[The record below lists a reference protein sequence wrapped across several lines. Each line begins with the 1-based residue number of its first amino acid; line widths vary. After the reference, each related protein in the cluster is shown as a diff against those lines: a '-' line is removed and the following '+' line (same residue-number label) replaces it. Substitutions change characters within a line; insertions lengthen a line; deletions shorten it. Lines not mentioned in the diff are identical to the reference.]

1 MRIQGEA
8 YQALEAGIKSVLARG
23 LNSPRFKSETLAD
36 VYNHTS
42 QAVISAGICKNIKQ
56 VHWRYYS
63 LWDGRHDWIDVY
75 PDFKDDYITTA
86 LAHICK
92 SL

>member
-8 YQALEAGIKSVLARG
+8 YRTLEAGIKSVLERG
-23 LNSPRFKSETLAD
+23 LNSPRFKSDTLAD

-42 QAVISAGICKNIKQ
+42 KVVLDRGICRNIKQ

-63 LWDGRHDWIDVY
+63 LWDGRHEWIDLY
-75 PDFKDDYITTA
+75 PNFKDDHITTA